1 MNLNYL
7 KILPIIFLILSCNE
21 KNQENENSEEESR
34 DNEIILN
41 VKPDETYQT
50 IDNFGASDAWSIQFV
65 GKWPD
70 TKKNKIADLLFS
82 SEKDE
87 EGNPKGIGLS
97 LWRFNLGAGS
107 AGQGENSDISDEW
120 RRAESFLQADGSYN
134 WEKQEGQVWFAQAA
148 KERGVENLL
157 VFSNSPP
164 VHITRNGKAYANNAI
179 SNLAKENYNEFA
191 DFLTQTI
198 MGLQEKGLNV
208 DYVSPVN
215 EPQWD
220 WSDGGQEG
228 TPFNNNEIY
237 GIAKALDQKVSDK
250 NLSVKIDIP
259 ETAQI
264 DYLYNEGDKPE
275 RGNQIE
281 AFFDENSESYVG
293 DLSNVSKTI
302 SGHSY
307 FTTYPYS
314 EAKKSRQDLN
324 NKLENYPEIKYWMSE
339 YCILEDNE
347 EIKGNGRDLSMDP
360 AMYMADIIHL
370 DLTEAQ
376 ASSWQ
381 WWLGV
386 SPYDY
391 KDGLI
396 YIDKQKND
404 GNFYE
409 SKLLWALGNYSHFIR
424 PGFNR
429 IKTELNTS
437 EDQLLHSAY
446 SNPEND
452 EIIVVL
458 TNRSNSKIT
467 LNLTKENQNIGAAKA
482 YITSSDKDLET
493 HPVEDEIQLPPR
505 SIVTLVTQ

>member
-1 MNLNYL
+1 MKKNYL

-21 KNQENENSEEESR
+21 KNQEDNNTGEETSEDVATLTINP
-34 DNEIILN
+34 DN
-41 VKPDETYQT
+41 TYQS

-65 GKWPD
+65 GNWPD
-70 TKKNKIADLLFS
+70 PKKNEIADLLFS
-82 SEKDE
+82 KEKDE
-87 EGNPKGIGLS
+87 AGNPKGIGLS
-97 LWRFNLGAGS
+97 LWRFNIGAGS
-107 AGQGENSDISDEW
+107 AEQGDNSDINDEW

-134 WEKQEGQVWFAQAA
+134 WEKQQGQVWFAQAA

-164 VHITRNGKAYANNAI
+164 VHMTRNGKAYANNDI
-179 SNLAKENYNEFA
+179 SNLTEENYTKFA

-198 MGLQEKGLNV
+198 IGLQEKGLDI
-208 DYVSPVN
+208 DYISPVN

-220 WSDGGQEG
+220 WSDAGQEG
-228 TPFNNNEIY
+228 TPFRNNEIS
-237 GIAKALDQKVSDK
+237 GITKALDKKINDQ

-259 ETAQI
+259 EAAQI
-264 DYLYNEGDKPE
+264 NYLYEERDKPE
-275 RGNQIE
+275 RSEQIK
-281 AFFDENSESYVG
+281 AFFDENSANYLG
-293 DLSNVSKTI
+293 NLDNVSKTV

-314 EAKKSRQDLN
+314 EAKKSREDLN
-324 NKLENYPEIKYWMSE
+324 NEMESYPELKYWMSE

-360 AMYMADIIHL
+360 AMYVANIIHL

-391 KDGLI
+391 KDGLV

-429 IKTELNTS
+429 IETKINTE
-437 EDQLLHSAY
+437 DPQLLHSAY
-446 SNPEND
+446 ANPEND
-452 EIIVVL
+452 KIVVVL
-458 TNRSNSKIT
+458 TNKSNREKTLT
-467 LNLTKENQNIGAAKA
+467 LNDDFNTEDAKA
-482 YITSSDKDLET
+482 YITSADKNLKL
-493 HPVEDEIQLPPR
+493 HPVGEELKLPPQ
-505 SIVTLVTQ
+505 SIITLTQ